1 MQKSRRAL
9 VKRKAAAAQERVGA
23 AADAGRKRR
32 LYGFSASLVVASWV
46 ALLLLNSFIGHGD
59 GQRDGGDPVVARP
72 VADPSINE
80 GYVSSGS
87 VHQNHEESLTVADDT
102 CVKLDESVALS
113 EETLLPE
120 DELCSSDGAQS
131 DDNEAVTNDNRIEP
145 SEDQGE
151 QEAPAKDGQIEP
163 SESQVEEEAPTK
175 DDEIEQ
181 SKVQDDTPLMKN
193 IGSGAH
199 PAEKVDAEDVPKPAR
214 LARVVPPGLDEFKT
228 RAIAERGQDA
238 SSQTGH
244 VIHRREPSGQL
255 YNYASAAKGA
265 KVLDFN
271 KEAKG
276 ASNILDKDKDK
287 YLRNPCS
294 AEGKFVVLELSEETL
309 VDTVA
314 LANFEHYSSNLKEF
328 EMLSS
333 LVYPTE
339 NWETLGRFTVANAK
353 QAQSFTF
360 SEPKWARYLKLNLLN
375 HYGSASYCTLSMLEV
390 YGMDAVEKMLENLI
404 PVENRN
410 VESDEKSKD
419 PVEQTPVKEPNG
431 GKDSSQEPLDEDEF
445 ELEDDR
451 TNGDSSKNGAHDQ
464 VIETRTLQA
473 GRIPGDTVLKVLMQ
487 KVQSLDVSFSVLERY
502 LEEVN
507 SRYGQIFKDFDADID
522 SKDALL
528 QKIKLELKEL
538 QNSKNHLA
546 KEIDGVLSWKLVASS
561 QLDQLVLD
569 NAILRSEFDR
579 FRDKQVDMENRS
591 LAVIFLSFVFGCLA
605 LAKLSIGKIF
615 DICRLYDFEKFH
627 SRVKSGW
634 LVLLLS
640 SFIIASI
647 LVIQ

>member
-1 MQKSRRAL
+1 
-9 VKRKAAAAQERVGA
+9 
-23 AADAGRKRR
+23 
-32 LYGFSASLVVASWV
+32 
-46 ALLLLNSFIGHGD
+46 
-59 GQRDGGDPVVARP
+59 
-72 VADPSINE
+72 
-80 GYVSSGS
+80 
-87 VHQNHEESLTVADDT
+87 
-102 CVKLDESVALS
+102 
-113 EETLLPE
+113 
-120 DELCSSDGAQS
+120 
-131 DDNEAVTNDNRIEP
+131 
-145 SEDQGE
+145 
-151 QEAPAKDGQIEP
+151 
-163 SESQVEEEAPTK
+163 
-175 DDEIEQ
+175 
-181 SKVQDDTPLMKN
+181 MKN
-193 IGSGAH
+193 IGSGDH

-360 SEPKWARYLKLNLLN
+360 PEPKWARYLKLNLLN

-464 VIETRTLQA
+464 IIETRTLQA

-528 QKIKLELKEL
+528 EKIKLELKEL
-538 QNSKNHLA
+538 QSSKNHLVCNFLHLYCISA
-546 KEIDGVLSWKLVASS
+546 IAPLISVPYHAFLCFRPKKLMASS
-561 QLDQLVLD
+561 PG
-569 NAILRSEFDR
+569 S
-579 FRDKQVDMENRS
+579 
-591 LAVIFLSFVFGCLA
+591 
-605 LAKLSIGKIF
+605 
-615 DICRLYDFEKFH
+615 
-627 SRVKSGW
+627 
-634 LVLLLS
+634 
-640 SFIIASI
+640 
-647 LVIQ
+647 

>member
-9 VKRKAAAAQERVGA
+9 VKRKAAAAQEHEQSAGA
-23 AADAGRKRR
+23 AKAAGRKRR

-46 ALLLLNSFIGHGD
+46 ALLLLNSFVGHGD
-59 GQRDGGDPVVARP
+59 GQRDGGDPVAARP
-72 VADPSINE
+72 VAEPSINE
-80 GYVSSGS
+80 GYVSSGA
-87 VHQNHEESLTVADDT
+87 VHQNREESLTVSDDT
-102 CVKLDESVALS
+102 CVKLDESAPLS
-113 EETLLPE
+113 EETLPQK
-120 DELCSSDGAQS
+120 DELCSSDDTPS
-131 DDNEAVTNDNRIEP
+131 DDMEALANDNQLEL
-145 SEDQGE
+145 SEDQG
-151 QEAPAKDGQIEP
+151 D
-163 SESQVEEEAPTK
+163 
-175 DDEIEQ
+175 
-181 SKVQDDTPLMKN
+181 PLPK
-193 IGSGAH
+193 ITDSGAH

-451 TNGDSSKNGAHDQ
+451 ANGDSSKNGAHDQ
-464 VIETRTLQA
+464 IIETRTLQA

-507 SRYGQIFKDFDADID
+507 GRYGQIFKDFDADID

-569 NAILRSEFDR
+569 NAILRSEFER

-605 LAKLSIGKIF
+605 IAKLSIGKIF

>member
-1 MQKSRRAL
+1 L
-9 VKRKAAAAQERVGA
+9 VGININH
-23 AADAGRKRR
+23 R
-32 LYGFSASLVVASWV
+32 LISA
-46 ALLLLNSFIGHGD
+46 
-59 GQRDGGDPVVARP
+59 DGGDPVVARP
-72 VADPSINE
+72 VAEPSINE
-80 GYVSSGS
+80 GYVSSAGA
-87 VHQNHEESLTVADDT
+87 VHHNHEERSDDT
-102 CVKLDESVALS
+102 CVKLDESVPLS
-113 EETLLPE
+113 EDTLLQKHQLSSKDDVQGE
-120 DELCSSDGAQS
+120 DMEP
-131 DDNEAVTNDNRIEP
+131 VTTNDDQLEP
-145 SEDQGE
+145 SEGQGE
-151 QEAPAKDGQIEP
+151 EEAPAKDGQIEL
-163 SESQVEEEAPTK
+163 SEPKVEEEAPTK
-175 DDEIEQ
+175 DDQIEQ
-181 SKVQDDTPLMKN
+181 SQVQGELPPLKN
-193 IGSGAH
+193 TDSGAH
-199 PAEKVDAEDVPKPAR
+199 PVEKVDAEDVPKPAR

-360 SEPKWARYLKLNLLN
+360 PEPKWARYLKLNLLN

-451 TNGDSSKNGAHDQ
+451 PNGDSSKNGAHDQ
-464 VIETRTLQA
+464 IIETRTLQA

-528 QKIKLELKEL
+528 EKIKLELKEL
-538 QNSKNHLA
+538 QSSKNHLVCNFLHLYCISA
-546 KEIDGVLSWKLVASS
+546 IAPLISVPYHAFLCFRPKKLMASS
-561 QLDQLVLD
+561 PG
-569 NAILRSEFDR
+569 S
-579 FRDKQVDMENRS
+579 
-591 LAVIFLSFVFGCLA
+591 
-605 LAKLSIGKIF
+605 
-615 DICRLYDFEKFH
+615 
-627 SRVKSGW
+627 
-634 LVLLLS
+634 
-640 SFIIASI
+640 
-647 LVIQ
+647 

>member
-1 MQKSRRAL
+1 
-9 VKRKAAAAQERVGA
+9 
-23 AADAGRKRR
+23 
-32 LYGFSASLVVASWV
+32 
-46 ALLLLNSFIGHGD
+46 
-59 GQRDGGDPVVARP
+59 
-72 VADPSINE
+72 
-80 GYVSSGS
+80 
-87 VHQNHEESLTVADDT
+87 
-102 CVKLDESVALS
+102 
-113 EETLLPE
+113 
-120 DELCSSDGAQS
+120 
-131 DDNEAVTNDNRIEP
+131 
-145 SEDQGE
+145 
-151 QEAPAKDGQIEP
+151 
-163 SESQVEEEAPTK
+163 
-175 DDEIEQ
+175 
-181 SKVQDDTPLMKN
+181 
-193 IGSGAH
+193 
-199 PAEKVDAEDVPKPAR
+199 
-214 LARVVPPGLDEFKT
+214 
-228 RAIAERGQDA
+228 
-238 SSQTGH
+238 

-360 SEPKWARYLKLNLLN
+360 PEPKWARYLKLNLLN

-464 VIETRTLQA
+464 IIETRTLQA

-528 QKIKLELKEL
+528 EKIKLELKEL
-538 QNSKNHLA
+538 QSSKNHLVCNFLHLYCISA
-546 KEIDGVLSWKLVASS
+546 IAPLISVPYHAFLCFRPKKLMASS
-561 QLDQLVLD
+561 PG
-569 NAILRSEFDR
+569 S
-579 FRDKQVDMENRS
+579 
-591 LAVIFLSFVFGCLA
+591 
-605 LAKLSIGKIF
+605 
-615 DICRLYDFEKFH
+615 
-627 SRVKSGW
+627 
-634 LVLLLS
+634 
-640 SFIIASI
+640 
-647 LVIQ
+647 